1 MVMAM
6 VGMKMV
12 MQVLMREEVIA
23 MVAMMLA
30 WMRLVLMKT
39 LMSRQRCCWQC

>member
-30 WMRLVLMKT
+30 WMRLVLMKM
-39 LMSRQRCCWQC
+39 LMSRL

>member
-30 WMRLVLMKT
+30 WMRLVLMKM
-39 LMSRQRCCWQC
+39 LMSRQ